1 MQDICM
7 LNPMS
12 PPLPPAGWYGDPTTA
27 DQLRY
32 WDGSAWTG
40 HVAPLARSPARVVAH
55 RRNIYGHDML
65 YIELNDGTSV
75 GHINLDTENTV
86 IERPELTDECTRA
99 IAAWRSEHLAA
110 RAASDAPPAPSTGA
124 PVAATEPGW
133 RDLAANR
140 PGEALRRK
148 AAEVRRQAPVKAFL
162 ARLLGIKTE
171 ERAWRIGAD
180 GEEEV
185 ARQLAR
191 LGGGWKV
198 IHSVV
203 LNDNG
208 TDIDHVVIGPGGVY
222 TLNTKNHAGSKV
234 TVYDKAV
241 LVNGQK
247 TPYLPKSRTEA
258 RRACERLSAA
268 CRFPVDVQPVVVVI
282 CRELRVMGRPDDV
295 HVVGRRDLRR
305 WMERRP
311 TVLRPDAVDRI
322 YGAARRDSTWRG

>member
-1 MQDICM
+1 
-7 LNPMS
+7 
-12 PPLPPAGWYGDPTTA
+12 
-27 DQLRY
+27 
-32 WDGSAWTG
+32 
-40 HVAPLARSPARVVAH
+40 
-55 RRNIYGHDML
+55 ML

-75 GHINLDTENTV
+75 GHINVDTENTV

-124 PVAATEPGW
+124 PVAASEPGW

-148 AAEVRRQAPVKAFL
+148 AAEVRKQAPVKAFL
-162 ARLLGIKTE
+162 GRLFGIKTE

-198 IHSVV
+198 IHSIV

-222 TLNTKNHAGSKV
+222 TLNTKNHSGSKV

-247 TPYLPKSRTEA
+247 TPYLPKSRAEA
-258 RRACERLSAA
+258 RRACERLSVA
-268 CRFPVDVQPVVVVI
+268 CRFPVDAQPVVVVM
-282 CRELRVMGRPDDV
+282 CRELRVMGRPGDV
-295 HVVGRRDLRR
+295 HVVGSRDLRR

-311 TVLRPDAVDRI
+311 TVLQPDVVGRI
-322 YGAARRDSTWRG
+322 YDVARRDSTWRG